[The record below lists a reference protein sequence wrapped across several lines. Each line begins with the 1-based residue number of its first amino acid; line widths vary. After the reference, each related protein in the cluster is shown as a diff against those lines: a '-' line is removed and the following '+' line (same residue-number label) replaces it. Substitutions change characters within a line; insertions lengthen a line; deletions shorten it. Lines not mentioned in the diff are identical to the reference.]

1 MLSPTLQAFSPFPQT
16 HSWWVPWPRKNNP
29 SSATTISSPTS
40 SPIRASRSRRPCCP
54 ASSGAAK
61 KGTRASIRDPSLGT
75 WYDVPEDDIVH
86 SAPIANSKLGG
97 SHVWIK
103 ADAQIKPG
111 SAAATAAAAQPAVA
125 ITPQPTP
132 ATHCFICPPPH
143 RRRQRS
149 ARSPWSARR
158 NMTPATICTLQPDAG
173 VDVHHLPAEHGCTDV
188 HGPDAAKMT
197 GMLANPAARLAALP
211 HMPDRVYAIRLP
223 GPHTAATVCT
233 QPLGCTFV
241 GCTPHCPG
249 GGPGGPF
256 TPATLCTQHPP
267 CPLPF
272 TPATICPT
280 VRCGVFNPFG

>member
-1 MLSPTLQAFSPFPQT
+1 MAEKKQSKLRYDDFVANVQPDPGKPVSTTMLSGFVGRGQEGHARIYP
-16 HSWWVPWPRKNNP
+16 
-29 SSATTISSPTS
+29 
-40 SPIRASRSRRPCCP
+40 
-54 ASSGAAK
+54 
-61 KGTRASIRDPSLGT
+61 DPSLGT

-86 SAPIANSKLGG
+86 SAPIADSKLGG

-143 RRRQRS
+143 QTL
-149 ARSPWSARR
+149 ATICTLPVVCQPHL
-158 NMTPATICTLQPDAG
+158 TPATICTLHGVCLPPPTPHCTPGCPPPPPTPASMCIICPQNTAAPMCTVAGCFQDA
-173 VDVHHLPAEHGCTDV
+173 
-188 HGPDAAKMT
+188 

-211 HMPDRVYAIRLP
+211 HTAATVCTQFGCP